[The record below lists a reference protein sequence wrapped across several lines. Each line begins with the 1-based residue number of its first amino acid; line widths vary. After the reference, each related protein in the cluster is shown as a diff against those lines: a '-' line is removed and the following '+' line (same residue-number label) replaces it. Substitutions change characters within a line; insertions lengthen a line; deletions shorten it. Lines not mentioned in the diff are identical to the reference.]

1 MFITRL
7 IHYTK
12 KKTFFNFI
20 FIAIFYQLRFEAYQS
35 LDIANVI
42 EQFTLKFFSP
52 KNCGLYSSAGYFR
65 VNWVTGTCLT
75 VCEFSIYVE
84 SGYVYVIS
92 YKILRLRP
100 RDKPGI

>member
-35 LDIANVI
+35 VDIANVI
-42 EQFTLKFFSP
+42 EQFTLKFIAV
-52 KNCGLYSSAGYFR
+52 KNNVFFRTTIQIIYFM
-65 VNWVTGTCLT
+65 
-75 VCEFSIYVE
+75 I
-84 SGYVYVIS
+84 I
-92 YKILRLRP
+92 
-100 RDKPGI
+100 